1 MYTCLCLCLY
11 MSFSPKM
18 FSTSI
23 PFQERT
29 DQLVFDVLRAQERWD
44 TIVAFAQDATFAK
57 KRLVSRQSRY
67 SGLSDLLEV

>member
-1 MYTCLCLCLY
+1 MCVCVCVSLFPE
-11 MSFSPKM
+11 MPPM
-18 FSTSI
+18 AI

-29 DQLVFDVLRAQERWD
+29 DQLVFDVLKAQGRWD
-44 TIVAFAQDATFAK
+44 TIVAFAQDAAFAK